1 MVEQTVPAVSVSAL
15 RERALVAAGVRGTF
29 TNLIDG
35 KSVGARSTLDVLDPA
50 TGELLAKVPDI
61 ERDGMDAAFA
71 ATRRAFSSWSKLTW
85 EARRA
90 ILEKAL
96 EKVKAHREEL
106 VTLLM
111 AEGGRPRSL
120 ALCGVAAVLDDFAP
134 GVLSHHEATG
144 GSARAFMRTEQSRNL

>member
-1 MVEQTVPAVSVSAL
+1 MAEQSIPADSVSAL
-15 RERALVAAGVRGTF
+15 RESALAAAGVRGIF

-35 KSVGARSTLDVLDPA
+35 KSVGARKTRDFLDPPP
-50 TGELLAKVPDI
+50 GGLPAKVPDI

-71 ATRRAFSSWSKLTW
+71 AARRAFSSWSKLTW
-85 EARRA
+85 ETRRA

-120 ALCGVAAVLDDFAP
+120 GSWEVAAVL
-134 GVLSHHEATG
+134 
-144 GSARAFMRTEQSRNL
+144 

>member
-1 MVEQTVPAVSVSAL
+1 MVEQTGPAVSVSAL

-29 TNLIDG
+29 ANLIDG
-35 KSVGARSTLDVLDPA
+35 KSVGARNSLDVLDPA

-71 ATRRAFSSWSKLTW
+71 AARRAFSSWSKLTW
-85 EARRA
+85 EVRRA

-106 VTLLM
+106 VTLM
-111 AEGGRPRSL
+111 RPSVSSRRS
-120 ALCGVAAVLDDFAP
+120 VP
-134 GVLSHHEATG
+134 GIS
-144 GSARAFMRTEQSRNL
+144 RCFCRTTRSSQP

>member
-29 TNLIDG
+29 ANLIDG
-35 KSVGARSTLDVLDPA
+35 KSVGARNSLDVLDPA

-71 ATRRAFSSWSKLTW
+71 AARRAFSTWSKLTW

-96 EKVKAHREEL
+96 EKIKAHREEQI
-106 VTLLM
+106 
-111 AEGGRPRSL
+111 GRASCRER
-120 ALCGVAAVLDDFAP
+120 V
-134 GVLSHHEATG
+134 
-144 GSARAFMRTEQSRNL
+144 

>member
-1 MVEQTVPAVSVSAL
+1 MNPFDIIVVGAGSAGCVAASRESAL
-15 RERALVAAGVRGTF
+15 AAAGVRGTF

-35 KSVGARSTLDVLDPA
+35 KSVGARNTLDVLDPA

-71 ATRRAFSSWSKLTW
+71 AARRAFSSWSKLTW

-96 EKVKAHREEL
+96 EKVKAHR
-106 VTLLM
+106 
-111 AEGGRPRSL
+111 
-120 ALCGVAAVLDDFAP
+120 
-134 GVLSHHEATG
+134 
-144 GSARAFMRTEQSRNL
+144 

>member
-29 TNLIDG
+29 ANLIDG
-35 KSVGARSTLDVLDPA
+35 KSVGARNSLDVLDPA

-71 ATRRAFSSWSKLTW
+71 AARRAFSSWSKLTW

-96 EKVKAHREEL
+96 EKVKAGA
-106 VTLLM
+106 T
-111 AEGGRPRSL
+111 
-120 ALCGVAAVLDDFAP
+120 VLDQPVVVDEN
-134 GVLSHHEATG
+134 VIT
-144 GSARAFMRTEQSRNL
+144 SRFIYDIPQFVDAIVAQLN